1 MSREDV
7 VFPFLIRTTVRAAG
21 AVGRL
26 VRSVGRRVR
35 RCLRG
40 VASAHLGLARAQP
53 VYLTAV
59 TAVAAALVGELS
71 IEEVLRVLLTAGFT
85 LAGLS
90 TTPAGPR
97 SEPGRDWF

>member
-26 VRSVGRRVR
+26 ARSVDRRVR
-35 RCLRG
+35 LCLRSL
-40 VASAHLGLARAQP
+40 ASAHLGLARAQP

-71 IEEVLRVLLTAGFT
+71 IEEFLLVLLTAGFT
-85 LAGLS
+85 LAGLR
-90 TTPAGPR
+90 TTTAGPQP
-97 SEPGRDWF
+97 EPGRDWF

>member
-1 MSREDV
+1 MFSFR
-7 VFPFLIRTTVRAAG
+7 IRTTVRAAG
-21 AVGRL
+21 AVARL
-26 VRSVGRRVR
+26 ARSVGRRVR

-40 VASAHLGLARAQP
+40 LASSHLRLSRAQP

-71 IEEVLRVLLTAGFT
+71 IEEFLLMLLTAGFT